1 MHGKNVVIM
10 VWKQDLN
17 AGFGDLLR
25 GTVCLHQ
32 LSKRFKFTLIVDTQL
47 HPVSKVLVS
56 IPHIY
61 SNYVLENQS
70 EIINTINSR
79 EKLEIAL
86 KNKLTCD
93 KPFMITTNVEPHND
107 MTNDCKQF
115 MRLLLHPTNEFKR
128 FFIEMRARFNIPN
141 NYTIAHFR
149 VGDQDLIGNDSN
161 EKTIDIANYQMLGE
175 IVNFHMANTPN
186 LFILSDSLEFKKYL
200 CKRIRPEFVGRI
212 IPSTPIHL
220 SHPDAVMDIE
230 KIKETMFDFMLLINA
245 RVIKTHSN
253 YRWISNFVKWAGNI
267 FSVPV
272 LDMKP
277 PKISM
282 NLQVIRSTKIAPLIH
297 PPANKPVI
305 TKPLFNGT
313 NVSFR
318 KMF

>member
-10 VWKQDLN
+10 VWKQDPN

-25 GTVCLHQ
+25 GTVCLYQ
-32 LSKRFKFTLIVDTQL
+32 FSKRFNFTLIVDTQL
-47 HPVSKVLVS
+47 HPVSKLFVS
-56 IPHIY
+56 IPHMY

-70 EIINTINSR
+70 EIINAINSR
-79 EKLEIAL
+79 DKLEILL
-86 KNKLTCD
+86 KNKLSCD
-93 KPFMITTNVEPHND
+93 KPLMISTNVEPPNN
-107 MTNDCKQF
+107 MTNDCKRF
-115 MRLLLHPTNEFKR
+115 MRLLLHPTDEFNR

-149 VGDQDLIGNDSN
+149 LGDQELMN
-161 EKTIDIANYQMLGE
+161 KTIDVANYQMLGE
-175 IVNFHMANTPN
+175 IVNFHMTNTPN
-186 LFILSDSLEFKKYL
+186 LFIMSDSLEFKKYL

-220 SHPDAVMDIE
+220 SHPDALDVE

-245 RVIKTHSN
+245 RLIKTHSK
-253 YRWISNFVKWAGNI
+253 YMWISNFVKWAGNI
-267 FSVPV
+267 FNVPV

-277 PKISM
+277 PKVSM
-282 NLQVIRSTKIAPLIH
+282 NLQVVRSTKITPLIH
-297 PPANKPVI
+297 QAPANKPVI
-305 TKPLFNGT
+305 TKPLISKH